1 VAVSYSVLAG
11 YAALEA
17 ASVIS
22 VEENGGGLGLPR
34 HSRHG
39 GYPAGMRYAL
49 AALALVVAAGGASA
63 QQQLPTVP
71 ELLTAEVKAAQAC
84 EGSGDPA
91 IVREQCRL
99 HDRLS
104 GRLAQAGYCWGR
116 KGQTD
121 EKKEWHACQPDSIYE
136 DDIEAVSR

>member
-1 VAVSYSVLAG
+1 MG
-11 YAALEA
+11 CRR
-17 ASVIS
+17 
-22 VEENGGGLGLPR
+22 PR
-34 HSRHG
+34 LS
-39 GYPAGMRYAL
+39 YPAGMRSAL
-49 AALALVVAAGGASA
+49 AALALVVAVGGAQA

-71 ELLTAEVKAAQAC
+71 ELLTAELKATLAC

-91 IVREQCRL
+91 IIREQCRL
-99 HDRLS
+99 RDRLS